1 MAFFVNRQMGKGM
14 NSGSEDSASGQAG
27 LLGIGRDM
35 LGTGRDMLGI
45 GRDMLGIYRD
55 MLGIYRNKFRCRT
68 CRIIPIEAGSTYIY
82 GDNGIG
88 GNLKTAIRSLQSSS
102 PTRSRRYHPHWANP

>member
-14 NSGSEDSASGQAG
+14 NSESEDSAGGQAG

-35 LGTGRDMLGI
+35 LGIYRNMLGIYRDMLGI
-45 GRDMLGIYRD
+45 GRD

-68 CRIIPIEAGSTYIY
+68 CRNT
-82 GDNGIG
+82 N
-88 GNLKTAIRSLQSSS
+88 
-102 PTRSRRYHPHWANP
+102 PHRGRQYLHLWG

>member
-14 NSGSEDSASGQAG
+14 NSGSEDSASVQVG

-35 LGTGRDMLGI
+35 LGIGRDKLGI
-45 GRDMLGIYRD
+45 GRD

-68 CRIIPIEAGSTYIY
+68 CR
-82 GDNGIG
+82 N
-88 GNLKTAIRSLQSSS
+88 NN
-102 PTRSRRYHPHWANP
+102 PHRGRQYLHLWG

>member
-35 LGTGRDMLGI
+35 LGTGREMLGI
-45 GRDMLGIYRD
+45 GRDMLGIGRD

-68 CRIIPIEAGSTYIY
+68 CR
-82 GDNGIG
+82 N
-88 GNLKTAIRSLQSSS
+88 NN
-102 PTRSRRYHPHWANP
+102 PHRGRQYLHLWG